1 MIKSIRIDKFSFLE
15 PLKSIWFF
23 LDRDRIK
30 FVVWTS
36 ILFIAYFFKLIP
48 PLIIGLIVDFFIS
61 YNPGDSL
68 NQFYFYCFLIGSLYV
83 FVSIIRLIS
92 KRILGDISFRS
103 KYRVKVSGFE
113 KLIDFSVKWHDK
125 ESSGNKVQKMLSGG
139 DAVNNWIRLIYSE
152 ILPISVVFIGT
163 VTIFLFLDLKFLL
176 FIIVYITLF
185 FYIEFHYNKK
195 ISKLVYQQ
203 NKAIER
209 SSGAYFES
217 TNNLLSIKSLRA
229 KAEVSRNIEK
239 HEKDV
244 LNISY
249 EIRKY
254 GIRKW
259 QFFQILTGI
268 SLIFFLLLVG
278 NGVVLGTMTIGF
290 IFVSYSYFENL
301 RHAAADIT
309 RIIDSIIENTAAI
322 KRMMPVF
329 LEEEKNIFGDKK
341 FPKWEKINIR
351 NVFFNYSSGE
361 HDFYLDNLNL
371 KLYKG
376 EKIGI
381 VGGSGSGKSTFAKLF
396 IGLYP
401 IEKGEFKIGDL
412 NYYDISE
419 VEIAKNISI
428 VLQDTEL
435 FNMTLKE
442 NITML
447 KDIDP
452 KLFDMAVSVAQLKD
466 VIEKLPEGLNTVIGE
481 KGYRLSG
488 GQRQRIGI
496 ARAVCRNSDIIILDE
511 ATSALDS
518 KTEIEIL
525 KGFEQ
530 KLKKKTMIIIAHRLS
545 TLSSVDKIIV
555 FDKGKI
561 VEQGCFHELKK
572 NQKSIFSKLW
582 NLQNK
587 K

>member
-1 MIKSIRIDKFSFLE
+1 MIKSIRIGKFSFLE

-229 KAEVSRNIEK
+229 KAEVSKNIEK

>member
-1 MIKSIRIDKFSFLE
+1 MIKSIRIGKFSFLE

-103 KYRVKVSGFE
+103 KYRVKVLGFE

-176 FIIVYITLF
+176 FITIYITLF

>member
-1 MIKSIRIDKFSFLE
+1 MIKSIRIGKFSFLE

-61 YNPGDSL
+61 YNPGDPL

-176 FIIVYITLF
+176 FITIYITLF

-229 KAEVSRNIEK
+229 KTEVSRNIEK

-419 VEIAKNISI
+419 AEIAKNISI